1 MGLGMLGIF
10 IVIGMIVGVTYLLN
24 YMFAP
29 KNKQEKKAGVFL
41 LFLLLFV
48 RVNGTM
54 KKKEGAAMEEKARAV
69 KQYLAQAGCPCF
81 VLEKTDSTNS
91 RAREMLLAGAPHGTA
106 VLALS
111 QTKGRGRLD
120 RAFSSEEGG
129 LYLSF
134 IYKKEMPDSAAALTF
149 TVALACAEALESVVD
164 VSVGLKWVN
173 DLYICGKKVG
183 GILTEGVICPQTGKL
198 LGAIIG
204 VGINISNPL
213 PEPLAKTAVSL
224 SQVSDAPPALPA
236 LCAAVLFAL
245 RRVLAEPPALPIDA
259 YARRMVLF
267 GKTVTV
273 SDGREAYTATVR
285 SLDSQGALVVQ
296 REDGTQSTLIAG
308 DVTLHKENEK

>member
-29 KNKQEKKAGVFL
+29 KNKKEKKAGVFL
-41 LFLLLFV
+41 VFLWLFV

-183 GILTEGVICPQTGKL
+183 GVPF
-198 LGAIIG
+198 AG
-204 VGINISNPL
+204 VGC
-213 PEPLAKTAVSL
+213 
-224 SQVSDAPPALPA
+224 APGAACA
-236 LCAAVLFAL
+236 LCGGAFCFAPCAGRAAGVAHRCL
-245 RRVLAEPPALPIDA
+245 RKAHGAFRKDGDRV
-259 YARRMVLF
+259 RRK
-267 GKTVTV
+267 G
-273 SDGREAYTATVR
+273 SIYRHRA
-285 SLDSQGALVVQ
+285 QP
-296 REDGTQSTLIAG
+296 
-308 DVTLHKENEK
+308 